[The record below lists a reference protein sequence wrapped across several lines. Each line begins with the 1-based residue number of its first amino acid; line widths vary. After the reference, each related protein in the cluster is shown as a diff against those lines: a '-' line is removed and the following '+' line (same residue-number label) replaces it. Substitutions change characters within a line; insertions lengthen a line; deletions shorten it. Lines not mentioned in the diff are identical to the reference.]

1 MNLCEN
7 TSSEDRGQRVLLAFG
22 LTTLAG
28 LATTLGALVPIFVS
42 HTKPKYL
49 ASALS
54 FAAGTTPRPR
64 VQIDRSCRA
73 ATLNVCAAARQG

>member
-1 MNLCEN
+1 MSLCEN
-7 TSSEDRGQRVLLAFG
+7 TGASASAEQVLLAFG

-54 FAAGTTPRPR
+54 FAAGNPTPIFMKANSLQSDLVR
-64 VQIDRSCRA
+64 VAC
-73 ATLNVCAAARQG
+73 

>member
-7 TSSEDRGQRVLLAFG
+7 TNSEDRGQRVLLAFG

-42 HTKPKYL
+42 HTKPKDL

-54 FAAGTTPRPR
+54 FAAGTTPPL
-64 VQIDRSCRA
+64 VQID
-73 ATLNVCAAARQG
+73 